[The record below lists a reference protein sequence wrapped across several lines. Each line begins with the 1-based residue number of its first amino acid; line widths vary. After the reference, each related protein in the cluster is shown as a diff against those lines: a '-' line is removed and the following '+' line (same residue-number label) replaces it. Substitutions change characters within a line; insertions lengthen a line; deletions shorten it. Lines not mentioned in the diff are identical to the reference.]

1 VTEEPATASLE
12 GNVKVFAARA
22 FLKGTYNQIHRVIY
36 QPFILSLNPS
46 MTVLGLLEGLGGYQG
61 LLGAV
66 IRPFFGWLSDR
77 VQRKPF
83 IVLGSLL
90 TLLSITFFLLAGL
103 TTQFYLV
110 IPAILLMGISLLD
123 MPIVD
128 SLIAES
134 VPTRDRGTI
143 YSRIT
148 LAMMAPGI
156 VAPFIGGFIADAFGF
171 FEVFGIGLI
180 IQCVVILL
188 LIRYLKEHPL
198 SRRSISFAEFYSFL
212 KRNISPPKTL
222 QSIYLL
228 NMFDAVVSGLGPALA
243 IGILRAHF
251 NFSNFQLG
259 IISVFGSI
267 VTTVTQIFIG
277 RMIRRFGC
285 KNVIIIS
292 YVTWVFY
299 IGGMIFSQNFWSIL
313 FIRVFMGIAFA
324 TWRTPHQTL
333 MANSTM
339 PAERAEAMGR
349 ISFYRGILGF
359 FAPFIG
365 GFLYEEYGYST
376 PLWASLISGIVV
388 AMFIHF
394 QIRVK
399 DDKLV

>member
-22 FLKGTYNQIHRVIY
+22 LLKGTYNQIHRVIY
-36 QPFILSLNPS
+36 QPFILNLNPS

-134 VPTRDRGTI
+134 VPTRDRGTV
-143 YSRIT
+143 YSHIT

-171 FEVFGIGLI
+171 IEVFGIGLI

-188 LIRYLKEHPL
+188 LIRYLNEHPL
-198 SRRSISFAEFYSFL
+198 SRRSISLAEFYSFL

-243 IGILRAHF
+243 IGILRVHF

-333 MANSTM
+333 MANSTT

-365 GFLYEEYGYST
+365 GLLYEEYGYST

-388 AMFIHF
+388 AIFIHF